1 MKKVNFSR
9 LDRRL
14 TFGNM
19 TDTNRINPNTG
30 KPILGFVP
38 LTTVWGGRLSL
49 SLTQQLTL
57 AGADNSAS
65 TVFFVRHN
73 PDIADAQ
80 LVQDGNREYRIDN
93 INFDDNSS
101 FPGFDTIACHYEV
114 IKHG

>member
-1 MKKVNFSR
+1 MKKVNPSR
-9 LDRRL
+9 LNRRL

-19 TDTNRINPNTG
+19 AATNQINPNTG

-49 SLTQQLTL
+49 SLNQQLTL
-57 AGADNSAS
+57 AGADNDAS
-65 TVFFVRHN
+65 TVFVIRHN

-93 INFDDNSS
+93 INFDDDDDL
-101 FPGFDTIACHYEV
+101 PGFDTIACHYEV